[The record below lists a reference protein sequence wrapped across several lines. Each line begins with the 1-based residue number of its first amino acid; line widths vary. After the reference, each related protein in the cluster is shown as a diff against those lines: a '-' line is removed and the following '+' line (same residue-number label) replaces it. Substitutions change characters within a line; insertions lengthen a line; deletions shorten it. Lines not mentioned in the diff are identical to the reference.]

1 VSQTTNRI
9 EEISVE
15 EAAALLHAS
24 PRTVINYLRLRLL
37 RGTKV
42 SKRWFVELSS
52 VHELQGKGVIKTDRV
67 QPAGDKI
74 KLAALGRI
82 KDAYSECRIRQGV
95 GEEKWVQ
102 EVEGNLLRATE
113 HLYCG
118 YHSGQSEKLTCYRQ
132 ARDVLAKNSAM
143 TFLHSTEGQMHT
155 LCEEA
160 LDAVCA
166 LYGKMRS
173 RTHEGT

>member
-1 VSQTTNRI
+1 MSQITNKL
-9 EEISVE
+9 EDISVE

-52 VHELQGKGVIKTDRV
+52 VHELQGKEVIKPESV
-67 QPAGDKI
+67 QPVGDKI

-82 KDAYSECRIRQGV
+82 KDAYRECRVRQGV

-102 EVEGNLLRATE
+102 EVEGNLLRAAE

-118 YHSGQSEKLTCYRQ
+118 YHSATNEKLTCYRQ

-143 TFLHSTEGQMHT
+143 TFLHSPEGQMHT